1 MNNQSSRNKMLVIL
15 VITIFVILGAVNIFF
30 NNKKSYQLVSIN
42 ITDNTPD
49 VKLNIYKIDKNN
61 KILVKTVPAVSS
73 DFKLKKGTYDIITI
87 GDGYQKITYNLK
99 LGAKPEAIAVNPSFT
114 KDKLSEL
121 LKEERPAIIST
132 INNAFPQTKSTYD
145 IEGGA
150 LFILGQWYGTT
161 IHIKQTT
168 EQEREGYIDRYKI
181 ILKKESDNWKV
192 ITSPPEIILSKIKY
206 PKIPREILV
215 EVNKNPDAN

>member
-1 MNNQSSRNKMLVIL
+1 MNNQSSRNKILVIL
-15 VITIFVILGAVNIFF
+15 VITILVILGAVNIFI
-30 NNKKSYQLVSIN
+30 NNKKSYQLVSISV
-42 ITDNTPD
+42 TDNTPG

-61 KILVKTVPAVSS
+61 KTLVKTIPAVSS
-73 DFKLKKGTYDIITI
+73 DFKLKKGTYDIITK
-87 GDGYQKITYNLK
+87 GNGYQETTYKIKLK
-99 LGAKPEAIAVNPSFT
+99 TKPETISVNPSYT

-121 LKEERPAIIST
+121 LKEEQPAIIST
-132 INNAFPQTKSTYD
+132 INNTFPQTKSTYD
-145 IEGGA
+145 IEEGA

-192 ITSPPEIILSKIKY
+192 VTSPPEIILSKIKY